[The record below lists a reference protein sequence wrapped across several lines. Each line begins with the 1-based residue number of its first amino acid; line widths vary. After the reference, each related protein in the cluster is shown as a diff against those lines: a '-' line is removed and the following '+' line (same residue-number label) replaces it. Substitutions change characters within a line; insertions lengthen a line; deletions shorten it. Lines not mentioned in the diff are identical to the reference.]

1 MCGASAPLFT
11 AAVRYS
17 RAMTG
22 RAVVR
27 TLAAVML
34 ISEGSLLILVVI
46 GLMVYTSTDEDGAV
60 DLSFPPAELLAIM
73 ALGAVLVAG
82 AVGIV
87 LRIRRSPR
95 AAMASSLLVASALV
109 ANVVVVAFTLITGTR
124 GMVTALAG
132 IALALQATEWWLT
145 SREPVV
151 LR

>member
-1 MCGASAPLFT
+1 
-11 AAVRYS
+11 
-17 RAMTG
+17 
-22 RAVVR
+22 
-27 TLAAVML
+27 ML
-34 ISEGSLLILVVI
+34 ISEGSLLISVVI
-46 GLMVYTSTDEDGAV
+46 GLMVYTSTDEDGVV

-95 AAMASSLLVASALV
+95 AATASSLLVAAALV
-109 ANVVVVAFTLITGTR
+109 ANVVVVAFTLITGTG